1 MPRDRPS
8 RRSAAMGLRC
18 VDCGRGFALDYLRG
32 CPDCRGLLVVEY
44 DLDMAAKWGIGNGAG
59 GGIWRWDRLLP
70 PTGHD
75 HRVTLG
81 EGMSPLVPARRLAD
95 RLGLRD
101 VRLKLEGVNPTGSM
115 KDRSSATA
123 IAAARG
129 FGFRRVG
136 CVSSGNMG
144 SSIANYAARAGLQA
158 FVFSAAYASEGQID
172 HMAAGTA
179 DMYVYDGP
187 YDAMAAAIQPVF
199 DEGLAFDAGSSPNPY
214 NSEGQKT
221 LAFEIVEQLG
231 ERSPDVVVYPLGAG
245 DLFLAATRGFEQYA
259 YAGFTDVAPL
269 PVVAQSRASASVV
282 GALEGGYAY
291 QPVEAQASIAG
302 GVLVGNMGAKG
313 HLALRKLREVGGFGV
328 AVEDIEIAAWQTWLA
343 RNEGVWAGP
352 TASVVLPALARL
364 AESGAIGRDA
374 SVVAV
379 LSETGLKGGQPPHRP
394 PTVEASEDALR
405 ALFGGAS
412 S

>member
-1 MPRDRPS
+1 MASEWVHRT
-8 RRSAAMGLRC
+8 AAVGLRC
-18 VDCGRGFALDYLRG
+18 VDCGRGFPLDYLRR
-32 CPDCRGLLVVEY
+32 CPECGGLVFVEY
-44 DLDMAAKWGIGNGAG
+44 DLDLAAKSGIGNGPG

-70 PTGHD
+70 PTARD
-75 HRVTLG
+75 DRVTLG

-115 KDRSSATA
+115 KDRSSVTA
-123 IAAARG
+123 IAAALS
-129 FGFRRVG
+129 FGFTRVG

-144 SSIANYAARAGLQA
+144 SSIANYAARAGLRA
-158 FVFSAAYASEGQID
+158 HVFSAAYASENQID

-187 YDAMAAAIQPVF
+187 YDAMADAIQPVF
-199 DEGLAFDAGSSPNPY
+199 DEYLAFDAGSSPNPY

-231 ERSPDVVVYPLGAG
+231 ERSPDAVVYPLGAG

-259 YAGFTDVAPL
+259 YAGFTDSAPL

-282 GALEGGYAY
+282 RALEGSGDY
-291 QPVEAQASIAG
+291 EAVKAGDSIAG
-302 GVLVGNMGAKG
+302 GVLVGDMGAKG
-313 HLALRKLREVGGFGV
+313 HLALRKLQEAGGLGA
-328 AVEDIEIAAWQTWLA
+328 AVEDDEIAEWQTWLA

-352 TASVVLPALARL
+352 TASVVLPALEQL
-364 AESGAIGRDA
+364 AASGAIGRDA

-394 PTVEASEDALR
+394 AAVEASVDALR
-405 ALFGGAS
+405 ALFADS
-412 S
+412 

>member
-1 MPRDRPS
+1 M
-8 RRSAAMGLRC
+8 
-18 VDCGRGFALDYLRG
+18 
-32 CPDCRGLLVVEY
+32 
-44 DLDMAAKWGIGNGAG
+44 
-59 GGIWRWDRLLP
+59 
-70 PTGHD
+70 
-75 HRVTLG
+75 TLG
-81 EGMSPLVPARRLAD
+81 EGMSPLVRARRLAE
-95 RLGLRD
+95 RLG
-101 VRLKLEGVNPTGSM
+101 VREVHLKVEGVNPTGSM

-158 FVFSAAYASEGQID
+158 FVFTAAYASEGQID

-259 YAGFTDVAPL
+259 YAGFTDAAPL
-269 PVVAQSRASASVV
+269 PVVAQSRASASVID
-282 GALEGGYAY
+282 ALEGSYAY
-291 QPVEAQASIAG
+291 QPVEARASIAG
-302 GVLVGNMGAKG
+302 GVLVGDMGAKG
-313 HLALRKLREVGGFGV
+313 HLALRTLREAGGFGA
-328 AVEDIEIAAWQTWLA
+328 AVEDDDIAEWQTWLA

-352 TASVVLPALARL
+352 TASVVLPALEQL
-364 AESGAIGRDA
+364 AASGVIGRDA

-394 PTVEASEDALR
+394 PTVEPSEGALR
-405 ALFGGAS
+405 ALFGAA
-412 S
+412 

>member
-1 MPRDRPS
+1 MVAGEWAD
-8 RRSAAMGLRC
+8 RSAAVGLRC

-32 CPDCRGLLVVEY
+32 CPECRGLVFVEY
-44 DLDMAAKWGIGNGAG
+44 DLDLVAYWGIGHGAG
-59 GGIWRWDRLLP
+59 GGIWRWDSLLP
-70 PTGHD
+70 PTGRD

-81 EGMSPLVPARRLAD
+81 EGTSPLVPARRLAD

-123 IAAARG
+123 ITAARG

-259 YAGFTDVAPL
+259 YAGFTDAAPL
-269 PVVAQSRASASVV
+269 PVVAQSRASASVID
-282 GALEGGYAY
+282 ALEGSYAY
-291 QPVEAQASIAG
+291 QPVEARASIAG
-302 GVLVGNMGAKG
+302 GVLVGDMGAKG
-313 HLALRKLREVGGFGV
+313 HLALRTLREAGGFGA
-328 AVEDIEIAAWQTWLA
+328 AVEDDDIAEWQTWLA

-352 TASVVLPALARL
+352 TASVVLPALEQL
-364 AESGAIGRDA
+364 AASGAIGRDA

-394 PTVEASEDALR
+394 PTVDPSEGALR
-405 ALFGGAS
+405 ALFDHA
-412 S
+412 

>member
-1 MPRDRPS
+1 MTWIDNAE
-8 RRSAAMGLRC
+8 RSAAVGLRC
-18 VDCGRGFALDYLRG
+18 IDCGLGFALDYVRR
-32 CPDCRGLLVVEY
+32 CPRCPGLLVVEY
-44 DLDMAAKWGIGNGAG
+44 DLDMAAKLGIGNGPG

-70 PTGHD
+70 PTAHD

-81 EGMSPLVPARRLAD
+81 EGMSPLLPARRLAD

-123 IAAARG
+123 IAAALG

-158 FVFSAAYASEGQID
+158 FVFSAAYASENQLD
-172 HMAAGTA
+172 HMAAGTS
-179 DMYVYDGP
+179 DMHVYDEP

-199 DEGLAFDAGSSPNPY
+199 DEGLAFDAGSSFNPY

-231 ERSPDVVVYPLGAG
+231 ERSPDVVVYPLGAA

-259 YAGFTDVAPL
+259 YAGFTDSAPL

-282 GALEGGYAY
+282 RALDGGGDYEA
-291 QPVEAQASIAG
+291 VEAGDSIAG
-302 GVLVGNMGAKG
+302 GVLVGDMGAKG
-313 HLALRKLREVGGFGV
+313 HLALRKLREVRGLGA
-328 AVEDIEIAAWQTWLA
+328 AVEDDEVAEWQTWLA

-352 TASVVLPALARL
+352 TASVVLPALEKLTA
-364 AESGAIGRDA
+364 SGAIGRDA
-374 SVVAV
+374 SVVVV

-394 PTVEASEDALR
+394 PTVEASEAVLR
-405 ALFGGAS
+405 ELFGAA
-412 S
+412 